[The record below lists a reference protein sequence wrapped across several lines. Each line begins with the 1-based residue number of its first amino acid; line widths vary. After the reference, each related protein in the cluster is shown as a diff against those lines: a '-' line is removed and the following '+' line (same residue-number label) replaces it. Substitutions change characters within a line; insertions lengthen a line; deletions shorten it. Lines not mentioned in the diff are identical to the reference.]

1 MEQAGRADGPSPCLP
16 VAGVPEGVR
25 EAVVVAA
32 PLGAAVAGFGGCMAM
47 LAASGVRLRVVVPGA
62 WPAPHAAPPREVLA
76 FLGAPQAELE
86 CLEGT
91 RCDEAVRHLSFLVK
105 GADLCAAPWCGD
117 RGTAAGAA
125 RWAALLACSLRLR
138 PPLVEYWVPGHCAAP
153 QGCGEPWQRAARVP
167 LPPGAERRKRRALCA
182 GRAADPGAAEP
193 AAGCTDGAPAG
204 GARLGAREI
213 LFL

>member
-1 MEQAGRADGPSPCLP
+1 MEQAGRVDGLSACLP

-25 EAVVVAA
+25 DAVVVAA
-32 PLGAAVAGFGGCMAM
+32 PLDAAVVGFGGCMAM
-47 LAASGVRLRVVVPGA
+47 LAASGVRLRVVVPDAG
-62 WPAPHAAPPREVLA
+62 PAPHAAPPREVLA

-86 CLEGT
+86 WLEATG
-91 RCDEAVRHLSFLVK
+91 CDEAVRHLSLLVS

-138 PPLVEYWVPGHCAAP
+138 PPLVEYWVPGHCAAS
-153 QGCGEPWQRAARVP
+153 QGCGEPWQRASRVS
-167 LPPGAERRKRRALCA
+167 LSPGAERLKRRALCA
-182 GRAADPGAAEP
+182 GRVAD
-193 AAGCTDGAPAG
+193 PAG
-204 GARLGAREI
+204 GRNGGASVGDTRLGSREI